1 MKKEKTEIKI
11 VKIKECVPN
20 SWNPNE
26 MNARQFASLKK
37 ALEKWKGKMVSGTF
51 KSKMMWYNIFHVTS
65 PAY

>member
-20 SWNPNE
+20 WWNPNE

-37 ALEKWKGKMVSGTF
+37 ALS
-51 KSKMMWYNIFHVTS
+51 NIVPS
-65 PAY
+65 VPLIKIPA